1 MGVSVRECAR
11 QLGISD
17 TAIHKARKAGRLP
30 GAVYADGSVNVEAV
44 RKCMTESAD
53 PTRGGQREAGVLG
66 IVQAQSAVKML
77 DGDASLQDSA
87 ALQLGIGETAEILT
101 GTLAGGSASLS
112 ASASLAGAGV
122 GATAPTNLPA
132 SASLLV
138 EKTKTERVRNIRE
151 QLALDKELGR
161 VAEIE
166 PMVRAVVDAMTAAK
180 GELLALPDRLTPLVT
195 PETNTGKVYDLI
207 EAETKRI
214 CQSLEDKLKRM
225 AQAQAVAA

>member
-1 MGVSVRECAR
+1 MARLKAGVIGVSVRECAR

-17 TAIHKARKAGRLP
+17 TAIHKARKAGRLA
-30 GAVYADGSVNVEAV
+30 GAVHPDGSVDAEAV
-44 RKCMTESAD
+44 RRCMTQSSD

-66 IVQAQSAVKML
+66 VVQAQSAVQAQGSATGA
-77 DGDASLQDSA
+77 DVAGSLQSSTQLDLAPDA
-87 ALQLGIGETAEILT
+87 AGEFANVAVASGRAGSPAE
-101 GTLAGGSASLS
+101 
-112 ASASLAGAGV
+112 
-122 GATAPTNLPA
+122 PQPP

-151 QLALDKELGR
+151 QLALDKELGL

-166 PMVRAVVDAMTAAK
+166 PMVRAIVDAMTAAK
-180 GELLALPDRLTPLVT
+180 SELLALPDRLTPLVT

-214 CQSLEDKLKRM
+214 CLSLEDKLKRM
-225 AQAQAVAA
+225 AQKSPVAA